1 MCRYFDK
8 LVNKLKA
15 FKVSDM
21 PDKSYSNIRNWLI
34 RYLFQL
40 SKIGPVFYTT
50 LFITKG
56 NIMKT
61 NLKTLLIIGALTMPL
76 TAFAADGDT
85 VGTKVGDA
93 VITTK
98 VKAEFAKDKAVSATA
113 IKVETDSNGLVQL
126 SGTAKTQAEVDKAV
140 VLAKNVKGVTA
151 VKNDIVVT
159 P

>member
-1 MCRYFDK
+1 
-8 LVNKLKA
+8 
-15 FKVSDM
+15 M

-126 SGTAKTQAEVDKAV
+126 SGTAKTQAEADKAV

>member
-1 MCRYFDK
+1 M
-8 LVNKLKA
+8 
-15 FKVSDM
+15 
-21 PDKSYSNIRNWLI
+21 
-34 RYLFQL
+34 
-40 SKIGPVFYTT
+40 
-50 LFITKG
+50 
-56 NIMKT
+56 
-61 NLKTLLIIGALTMPL
+61 NLKSLLMISALALPM
-76 TAFAADGDT
+76 AAYAADGDT

-126 SGTAKTQAEVDKAV
+126 SGTAKTQAEADKAV

>member
-1 MCRYFDK
+1 
-8 LVNKLKA
+8 
-15 FKVSDM
+15 
-21 PDKSYSNIRNWLI
+21 
-34 RYLFQL
+34 
-40 SKIGPVFYTT
+40 
-50 LFITKG
+50 
-56 NIMKT
+56 MKT